1 MIHLQNLRPEPLLPN
16 GIQPDSQTF
25 ATAARFELGKR
36 YLVIATSG
44 KGKSTLLHIIYG
56 LRQDYTGTVRVGER
70 EARQLAPD
78 DWSELRQRQFS
89 IVFQNLRLFADL
101 TARENIALQNALTD
115 HKTTAEIEAMAERLG
130 VRELLDKPAGQ
141 LSYGQRQ
148 RMAIIRALCQP
159 FQFLLLDEPF
169 SHLDE
174 GNTKAACALIEEELA
189 AQGAGLILVSLG
201 ERYYLTF
208 DVELRL

>member
-1 MIHLQNLRPEPLLPN
+1 MIELQNLRPEPLLPN

-25 ATAARFELGKR
+25 ATEVHFETGKR

-70 EARQLAPD
+70 EVRQLAPD

-101 TARENIALQNALTD
+101 TARENIALQNTLTN
-115 HKTTAEIEAMAERLG
+115 HKTTEEIEVMAERLG

-174 GNTKAACALIEEELA
+174 GNTKAACALFEEELD

-201 ERYYLTF
+201 ERYFLRF
-208 DVELRL
+208 DEELRL